1 MYTMDY
7 RAAREYVD
15 RINSRKGSV
24 LGLEN
29 IKNLLKCMGNPQNDT
44 PIVHVAG
51 TNGKGSFTA
60 MLSSVLSD
68 AGYNTGIY
76 VSPSVFDYNERI
88 QINGNNISDDEYA
101 YEIGQIKKCIEENFP
116 DENEQPTAF
125 EIETAAAFAFFVRKK
140 CDIAI
145 IETGMGGR
153 DDATNVCDNPVMSV
167 IMSISMDHMT
177 FLGDTIEKIAACK
190 AGIIKNERPVVV
202 YGQSEE
208 IVNTIMKE
216 AALKH
221 SKAVITKPAENV
233 IYDCTETSFSYTDAD
248 GHQYKDMRIGLCGTY
263 QKDNCAVVIEAV
275 NILNSNGF
283 NISLKHLYSGVARA
297 TWNGRFER
305 IGKNP
310 DFYID
315 GAHNPGA
322 ALRLRESIEKY
333 FEGKKLIYI
342 EGVLADKDYE
352 QIEKQLAGKAEY
364 IYTVTPDN
372 PRALPAEKLAECIS
386 VYNSNVSAVKSI
398 DKAVEMAIDK
408 AKSIEK
414 ESGEE
419 AVIISFGS
427 LSYLADVKKAYG
439 NKII

>member
-24 LGLEN
+24 LGLKN
-29 IKNLLKCMGNPQNDT
+29 IKYLLKCMGNPQNDT

-51 TNGKGSFTA
+51 TNGKGSFTS

-101 YEIGQIKKCIEENFP
+101 CEIEKIKNCIDVNFP
-116 DENEQPTAF
+116 DENERPTAF
-125 EIETAAAFAFFVRKK
+125 EIETAAAFAFFRRKK

-167 IMSISMDHMT
+167 LMSISMDHMT

-190 AGIIKNERPVVV
+190 AGIIKDKRPVVL

-208 IVNTIMKE
+208 VVNTIKKE
-216 AALKH
+216 AELKH
-221 SKAVITKPAENV
+221 SKAVITKQAEDV
-233 IYDCTETSFSYTDAD
+233 VYGCMETKFSYTDAD
-248 GHQYKDMRIGLCGTY
+248 GHQYTDIRIGLCGTY

-275 NILNSNGF
+275 NILNGNGF
-283 NISLKHLYSGVARA
+283 NISLKQLYNGLARA

-322 ALRLRESIEKY
+322 AMRLRESIEKY
-333 FEGKKLIYI
+333 FEGK
-342 EGVLADKDYE
+342 
-352 QIEKQLAGKAEY
+352 
-364 IYTVTPDN
+364 
-372 PRALPAEKLAECIS
+372 
-386 VYNSNVSAVKSI
+386 
-398 DKAVEMAIDK
+398 
-408 AKSIEK
+408 
-414 ESGEE
+414 
-419 AVIISFGS
+419 
-427 LSYLADVKKAYG
+427 
-439 NKII
+439 